1 MTNKNL
7 MLWNKVCKTPKEKTK
22 QVSQGR
28 KYTTVNPQYQIR
40 CATEQFG
47 SYGSTWGFKSI
58 ENETMQIE
66 DEILLTIKAVFF
78 YPSGE
83 FPITNSNK
91 LLAIQK
97 RGPFLDTDAY
107 KKLET
112 DTLTKALSRLGF
124 NADIFE
130 GLYDNVDYLK
140 GLESDSDL
148 KNTNEIYKASL
159 PMATDIQYKKTL
171 EAVKKGD
178 IKKYTNACRVVNFTD
193 QQHKEI
199 NEIIESIM

>member
-1 MTNKNL
+1 
-7 MLWNKVCKTPKEKTK
+7 
-22 QVSQGR
+22 
-28 KYTTVNPQYQIR
+28 
-40 CATEQFG
+40 
-47 SYGSTWGFKSI
+47 
-58 ENETMQIE
+58 MQIG

-78 YPSGE
+78 HPSGE

-91 LLAIQK
+91 LLALQK

-130 GLYDNVDYLK
+130 GLYDNADYLK

-148 KNTNEIYKASL
+148 KDTNGIYKASL
-159 PMATDIQYKKTL
+159 PQATDIQYQKTL
-171 EAVKKGD
+171 DAVKKGD
-178 IKKYTNACRVVNFTD
+178 AKKYFNAIRVVKFTKEQD
-193 QQHKEI
+193 KEI
-199 NEIIESIM
+199 NGIIESLI